1 MRGRA
6 NVGGQGPR
14 SWSRLGSRL
23 LVSHSTPSPRAAKME
38 APHLAQA
45 GTQLEQ
51 GALPQQLS
59 LHGACCPVVSAE
71 APPDSH
77 PTLGM

>member
-1 MRGRA
+1 MSGAR
-6 NVGGQGPR
+6 GQGAGAGWAAVCLCLTQP
-14 SWSRLGSRL
+14 
-23 LVSHSTPSPRAAKME
+23 PSPRAAKME